1 MPMNFQLIRF
11 MDTFTIRIVSFHKF
25 SGINTGTFVKRTCRF
40 CTLSVRNNRVQI
52 LVVIIIIFTSPFGVP
67 CHTPSA
73 RTKVL
78 HSGQCRIQGRGPGG
92 PAPPSCQTNLRP
104 EGPKKLFLRPAP
116 PPPPHHLI
124 MSRSG
129 SSTAGL
135 LLYPNSDVLKV
146 AEHSFA
152 GGQR

>member
-1 MPMNFQLIRF
+1 MNFQLIRF

-40 CTLSVRNNRVQI
+40 GTLSVRNNRVQI

-78 HSGQCRIQGRGPGG
+78 RSGQCRIQGRGPGG
-92 PAPPSCQTNLRP
+92 PPP
-104 EGPKKLFLRPAP
+104 FLSDQSEARRAQKIIFKTGSP
-116 PPPPHHLI
+116 PPPPN
-124 MSRSG
+124 
-129 SSTAGL
+129 
-135 LLYPNSDVLKV
+135 YLKV
-146 AEHSFA
+146 WILHCRPTSLPKF
-152 GGQR
+152 RRS